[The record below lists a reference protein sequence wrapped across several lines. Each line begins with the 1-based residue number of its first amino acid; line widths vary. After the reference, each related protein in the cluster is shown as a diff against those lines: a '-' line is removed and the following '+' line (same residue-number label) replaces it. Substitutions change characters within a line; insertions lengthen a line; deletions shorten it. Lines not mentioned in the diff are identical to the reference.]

1 MAVAEATK
9 DNFEELTADGVV
21 LVDVWGP
28 DCKPCV
34 ALNPHV
40 EKIAEA
46 NPDVS
51 VVKLEAPK
59 ARRLCMSMRMMSLP
73 VFLVFKDG
81 EEVARLSDP
90 QLTPD
95 KLQSWVD
102 EQLESVRGEVK
113 S

>member
-9 DNFEELTADGVV
+9 ENFEELTADGVV
-21 LVDVWGP
+21 LVDIWGP

-34 ALNPHV
+34 ALNPLV

-46 NPDVS
+46 NPDVD

-59 ARRLCMSMRMMSLP
+59 ARRLCMSMKMMSLP